1 VRGQHWLFAAMWAAL
16 SAMNSSSAL
25 AQAAE
30 KVWRLGV
37 LTPALTGP
45 PVDTFRTVMLPE
57 LAKDGFVEGRN
68 LVLEI
73 RGGNVEKLPELAKE
87 LGATH
92 PDAVVAVTSNAIR
105 AARQALPTTPIIGSF
120 IGDDPID
127 SGFAMSFARPGSTVT
142 GIVMLAPE
150 LDGKRVH
157 VLHEAIPR
165 ARRIAALTRS
175 ARLEGSS
182 LVEMRKAAAQSGLDL
197 VPFAASTPEQF
208 SGVFHAMREANVEAL
223 AIASVAEFAAN
234 ASSLAALALQA
245 NLPTVCEWDWMARDG
260 CLLGYGPDFDE
271 LRRRT
276 ADYVAK
282 IFRGEAPGDLPLEQ
296 PTRFK
301 FSINLKTARALGV
314 TLPSTLLARADEV
327 IE

>member
-1 VRGQHWLFAAMWAAL
+1 MRGGHWLFSVIFTVAAV
-16 SAMNSSSAL
+16 SSSSAL
-25 AQAAE
+25 AQSAE

-37 LTPALTGP
+37 LTPALTGAP
-45 PVDTFRTVMLPE
+45 FDSLRTVMLPE
-57 LAKDGFVEGRN
+57 LAKDGFVEGHN

-87 LGATH
+87 LAATR
-92 PDAVVAVTSNAIR
+92 PDAVVAVTSSAVRAI
-105 AARQALPTTPIIGSF
+105 RQALPTTPIVGSF

-127 SGFAMSFARPGSTVT
+127 SGFAVSFARPGGTVT

-157 VLHEAIPR
+157 VLHEAVPS
-165 ARRIAALTRS
+165 ARRIAVLTRS
-175 ARLEGSS
+175 AGLESSS
-182 LVEMRKAAAQSGLDL
+182 LAEMRKAVAQIGLNL
-197 VPFAASTPEQF
+197 VPFAAATPQEF
-208 SGVFHAMREANVEAL
+208 SGVFLAMRAANVEAL

-234 ASSLAALALQA
+234 ASSLADFALQA

-276 ADYVAK
+276 ADYVVK
-282 IFRGEAPGDLPLEQ
+282 IFRGAAPGDLPLEQ
-296 PTRFK
+296 PIRFK
-301 FSINLKTARALGV
+301 FTINLKTAHALGI
-314 TLPSTLLARADEV
+314 TMPSTLLARADEV

>member
-1 VRGQHWLFAAMWAAL
+1 MRGRHWLFAGMWAAF
-16 SAMNSSSAL
+16 SALNSSFAL
-25 AQAAE
+25 AQSPE

-37 LTPALTGP
+37 LTPALSGAP
-45 PVDTFRTVMLPE
+45 FDTFRTVMLPE
-57 LAKDGFVEGRN
+57 LAKEGFVEGRN
-68 LVLEI
+68 LVLEV

-105 AARQALPTTPIIGSF
+105 AMRNALPSTPIIGSF

-127 SGFAMSFARPGSTVT
+127 SGFAVSFARPGGTVT
-142 GIVMLAPE
+142 GVVMLAPE

-157 VLHEAIPR
+157 VLHEAIPS

-175 ARLEGSS
+175 ARLGSS
-182 LVEMRKAAAQSGLDL
+182 LVEMRKVAAQSGLDL
-197 VPFAASTPEQF
+197 VPFAASTPEDY
-208 SGVFHAMREANVEAL
+208 SGVFRAMREANVDAL

-234 ASSLAALALQA
+234 ASSLAFLALQA

-260 CLLGYGPDFDE
+260 CLLGYGPDFGE
-271 LRRRT
+271 LRRHT

-282 IFRGEAPGDLPLEQ
+282 IFRGTAPGDLPLEQ

-301 FSINLKTARALGV
+301 FTINLKTAHALRI
-314 TLPSTLLARADEV
+314 TLPATLLARAHEV

>member
-1 VRGQHWLFAAMWAAL
+1 
-16 SAMNSSSAL
+16 
-25 AQAAE
+25 
-30 KVWRLGV
+30 
-37 LTPALTGP
+37 
-45 PVDTFRTVMLPE
+45 
-57 LAKDGFVEGRN
+57 
-68 LVLEI
+68 
-73 RGGNVEKLPELAKE
+73 
-87 LGATH
+87 
-92 PDAVVAVTSNAIR
+92 
-105 AARQALPTTPIIGSF
+105 
-120 IGDDPID
+120 
-127 SGFAMSFARPGSTVT
+127 
-142 GIVMLAPE
+142 MLAPE

-157 VLHEAIPR
+157 VLHEAIPS

-208 SGVFHAMREANVEAL
+208 SEVFHAMREANVEAL

-301 FSINLKTARALGV
+301 FSINLKTARTLGV

>member
-1 VRGQHWLFAAMWAAL
+1 MTGDHWLSSVICAAVLAVW
-16 SAMNSSSAL
+16 SSSAL
-25 AQAAE
+25 AQSAE

-37 LTPALTGP
+37 LTPALTGAP
-45 PVDTFRTVMLPE
+45 FETFRTVMLPE

-68 LVLEI
+68 LMLEI

-87 LGATH
+87 LASTR
-92 PDAVVAVTSNAIR
+92 PDAVVAVTSAAIR
-105 AARQALPTTPIIGSF
+105 AVRQALPTTPIVGSF

-127 SGFAMSFARPGSTVT
+127 SGFAVSFARPGGTVT

-157 VLHEAIPR
+157 VLHEAVPS

-175 ARLEGSS
+175 ANLEGSS

-208 SGVFHAMREANVEAL
+208 SEVFHAMREANVEAL

-282 IFRGEAPGDLPLEQ
+282 IFRCAAPGDLPLEQ

-301 FSINLKTARALGV
+301 FSINLKTARALGM